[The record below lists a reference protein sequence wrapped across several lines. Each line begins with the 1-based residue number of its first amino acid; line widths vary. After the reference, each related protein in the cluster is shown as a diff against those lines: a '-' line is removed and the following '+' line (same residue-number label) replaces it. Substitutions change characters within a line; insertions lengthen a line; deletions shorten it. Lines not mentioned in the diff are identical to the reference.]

1 MNNGSAAEE
10 KALHFLRQL
19 RQPALLSHWQTLNTA
34 QKRELASQLSTIDP
48 AVLKKQKEL
57 LDTPSDRNRDI
68 SPFTAYSKAGNK
80 NDAETGRTAIAQGL
94 VGCLIVA
101 GGQGTRLGF
110 DGPKGIFPVTLIK
123 RKSLFEL
130 FVEKTLAAGEQAG
143 RRLPLAIMT
152 SEENDQETRRFFEK
166 HHYFGMHKSDLSF
179 FVQKSLPLLDKEG
192 NLFLQSAA
200 HIAAGP
206 DGNGGALHAF
216 YDSGLFS
223 SWYSQG
229 VRFLN
234 FILIDNA
241 LADPFDAEL
250 IGHQIRTGSEIAVK
264 CTEKASPEEKVGV
277 LAMEKNRAAV
287 VEYSELPPDAAAR
300 RDGKGNLL
308 FGLAN
313 LSLFSFAMDF
323 VQNICKED
331 IPLPLHKAF
340 KAATFLDGQGKSVK
354 SDKPSAWKFER
365 FIFDLL
371 PYARKVDALVYPR
384 ESCFAPLKNSIGPDS
399 PSTVA
404 AALEASDRRKVAS
417 VTGTPCE
424 ASPLEISQRFYY
436 PTQDLLD
443 KWEGRKVSSPGY
455 IET

>member
-1 MNNGSAAEE
+1 MNEGSAAEE
-10 KALHFLRQL
+10 KALHLLRQL
-19 RQPALLSHWQTLNTA
+19 GQPSLLTHLQTLNA
-34 QKRELASQLSTIDP
+34 SQKRELASQLSSIDP

-57 LDTPSDRNRDI
+57 LSAPSDANRDVI
-68 SPFTAYSKAGNK
+68 PFTAYSKAGNK
-80 NDAETGRTAIAQGL
+80 IDAETGRTAIAQGL

-110 DGPKGIFPVTLIK
+110 DGPKGAYPVTLIK

-152 SEENDQETRRFFEK
+152 SEENDLETRRFFDK
-166 HHYFGMHKSDLSF
+166 NHYFGMNKSDLSF
-179 FVQKSLPLLDKEG
+179 FVQRNLPFLDQEG
-192 NLFLQSAA
+192 NLFLQSAEK
-200 HIAAGP
+200 IAAGP
-206 DGNGGALHAF
+206 DGNGGALRAF

-223 SWYSQG
+223 AWYSQG
-229 VRFLN
+229 VRYLN
-234 FILIDNA
+234 FILIDNV

-250 IGHQIRTGSEIAVK
+250 IGHQIRTGSEIVVK

-287 VEYSELPPDAAAR
+287 VEYSELPSDIAGR

-323 VQNICKED
+323 VQNICTEE

-340 KAATFLDGQGKSVK
+340 KAATFLDSRGNSVK
-354 SDKPSAWKFER
+354 SDKPAAWKFER

-371 PYARKVDALVYPR
+371 PFARRVDALIYPR
-384 ESCFAPLKNSIGPDS
+384 ESCFAPLKNSTGSDS

-404 AALEASDRRKVAS
+404 AALEASDRRTLVS
-417 VTGTPCE
+417 VTGTTCN

-443 KWEGRKVSSPGY
+443 KWEGRTVSAPGY
-455 IET
+455 VEA